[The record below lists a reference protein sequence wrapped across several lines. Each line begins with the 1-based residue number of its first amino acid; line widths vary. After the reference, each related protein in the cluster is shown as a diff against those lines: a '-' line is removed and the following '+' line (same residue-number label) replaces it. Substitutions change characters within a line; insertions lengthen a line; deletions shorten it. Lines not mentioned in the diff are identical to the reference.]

1 MQQPEQD
8 IMDNFQRYF
17 FHSLDLIP
25 VPVLVSA
32 PELDAVS
39 GQEMNRRHLHL
50 NKAFVE
56 ELGYQLADVPDM
68 HSWFVRAYPQSEHR
82 QYLLQQWHQ
91 AVQQALASGEDRVQM
106 PGLITCAD
114 GQQRWFE
121 VRAQLKTY
129 PQLPQASLPD
139 WHIVTFKDIHH
150 LRLSLD
156 QIQLLSDKDPLTQ
169 LYNRR
174 GMEHWLSQ
182 HQPSKLGVVL
192 IDLDHFKQINDFY
205 GHFAGDHLLVLMGSL
220 LNQSCNT
227 AECAVRWGGEEFV
240 LLIAGADLSHTLQ
253 RAEQLR
259 CCFMAE
265 SFSWY
270 GEQISAT
277 FSAGCS
283 CGPIRADAATDLSSQ
298 QQLQLLL
305 QQADLALYQAKQ
317 QGRNRV
323 LAG

>member
-8 IMDNFQRYF
+8 VLENFQRYF

-25 VPVLVSA
+25 IPVLVSA
-32 PELDAVS
+32 PVFEPET
-39 GQEMNRRHLHL
+39 GQEINRRHLHV
-50 NKAFVE
+50 NKAFIQ

-68 HSWFVRAYPQSEHR
+68 QSWFGRAYPDPEHR
-82 QYLLQQWHQ
+82 NYLSEQWDE
-91 AVQQALASGEDRVQM
+91 AVQQALASGEDIVQM

-121 VRAQLKTY
+121 VRAQLQTY
-129 PQLPQASLPD
+129 PQLPQAVLPD

-150 LRLSLD
+150 LRSSLD

-174 GMEHWLSQ
+174 GMEHWLKQ
-182 HQPSKLGVVL
+182 QQPDTVGVVI
-192 IDLDHFKQINDFY
+192 IDLDHFKQLNDLY
-205 GHFAGDHLLVLMGSL
+205 GHFAGDHLLVLMGTL
-220 LNQSCNT
+220 LNQACRT
-227 AECAVRWGGEEFV
+227 QDCAVRWGGEEFV
-240 LLIAGADLSHTLQ
+240 WLLPQTDLTTTLQ

-259 CCFMAE
+259 CRFTAE
-265 SFSWY
+265 NFSWY
-270 GEQISAT
+270 GETISAT

-283 CGPIRADAATDLSSQ
+283 SGRLDAEGSLSSK
-298 QQLQLLL
+298 QQLLLLL
-305 QQADLALYQAKQ
+305 QQADDALYQAKQ
-317 QGRNRV
+317 RGRNRV

>member
-8 IMDNFQRYF
+8 VIDNFRRYF

-32 PELDAVS
+32 PVLDPQT
-39 GQEMNRRHLHL
+39 GEEINRLHLHV
-50 NKAFVE
+50 NKAFIQ
-56 ELGYQLADVPDM
+56 ELGYQLTEVPDM
-68 HSWFVRAYPQSEHR
+68 QSWFARAYPDLER
-82 QYLLQQWHQ
+82 RAYLTQQWMD
-91 AVQQALASGEDRVQM
+91 AVQQALAIGEEIVQM
-106 PGLITCAD
+106 PGLITCAN

-129 PQLPQASLPD
+129 PQLPQPVLPD

-150 LRLSLD
+150 LRSSLD

-174 GMEHWLSQ
+174 GMEHWLKQ
-182 HQPSKLGVVL
+182 QQVNQIGVVL
-192 IDLDHFKQINDFY
+192 IDLDHFKQLNDIY

-220 LNQSCNT
+220 LNQVCRPQD
-227 AECAVRWGGEEFV
+227 CAVRWGGEEFV
-240 LLIAGADLSHTLQ
+240 LLLPSTDLTTTLQ

-259 CCFMAE
+259 RRFAE
-265 SFSWY
+265 AHFSWY
-270 GEQISAT
+270 GQQISAT
-277 FSAGCS
+277 LSAGCS
-283 CGPIRADAATDLSSQ
+283 SGTLDPNNSLASTQ
-298 QQLQLLL
+298 QVLQLL
-305 QQADLALYQAKQ
+305 QQADDALYQAKL

-323 LAG
+323 LVG

>member
-8 IMDNFQRYF
+8 VIDNFRRYF

-32 PELDAVS
+32 PVLDPLT
-39 GQEMNRRHLHL
+39 GEEINRLHLHV
-50 NKAFVE
+50 NRAFVQ

-68 HSWFVRAYPQSEHR
+68 HRWFALAYPDVEHR
-82 QYLLQQWHQ
+82 HYLLQQWAD
-91 AVQQALASGEDRVQM
+91 AVEQALSLGEDIVQM

-129 PQLPQASLPD
+129 PQLPQAILPD

-150 LRLSLD
+150 LRSSLD

-174 GMEHWLSQ
+174 GMDHWLRQQQVSAI
-182 HQPSKLGVVL
+182 GVVL
-192 IDLDHFKQINDFY
+192 IDLDHFKQLNDVY

-220 LNQSCNT
+220 LHQVCRPQD
-227 AECAVRWGGEEFV
+227 CAVRWGGEEFV
-240 LLIAGADLSHTLQ
+240 LLLPNTDLATTLQ

-259 CCFMAE
+259 RRFADE
-265 SFSWY
+265 QFSWY
-270 GEQISAT
+270 GQQIKAT
-277 FSAGCS
+277 LSAGCTS
-283 CGPIRADAATDLSSQ
+283 GVLDTVNQQLSQ
-298 QQLQLLL
+298 QQLLLLL
-305 QQADLALYQAKQ
+305 QQADDALYQAKQ

>member
-1 MQQPEQD
+1 MQQPEQEMMD
-8 IMDNFQRYF
+8 IFQRYF

-32 PELDAVS
+32 PELDAVT
-39 GQEMNRRHLHL
+39 GQEINRRHLHL
-50 NKAFVE
+50 NKAFVQ
-56 ELGYQLADVPDM
+56 ELGYQLVDVPDM

-91 AVQQALASGEDRVQM
+91 AVQQALDSGEDRVQM

-129 PQLPQASLPD
+129 PHLPQAVLPD

-150 LRLSLD
+150 LRMSLD
-156 QIQLLSDKDPLTQ
+156 QIQLLSDQDPLTQ

-182 HQPSKLGVVL
+182 LQSTRLGVVL
-192 IDLDHFKQINDFY
+192 IDLDHFKQINDCY
-205 GHFAGDHLLVLMGSL
+205 GHFAGDHLLVLMGNL
-220 LNQSCNT
+220 LNQSGN
-227 AECAVRWGGEEFV
+227 AKECAVRWGGEEFV
-240 LLIAGADLSHTLQ
+240 LLLAGADLSSTLQ

-259 CCFMAE
+259 CRFMAE

-270 GEQISAT
+270 GEHISAT

-283 CGPIRADAATDLSSQ
+283 SGTVSQDAAGPGCQ
-298 QQLQLLL
+298 QQLQFLL
-305 QQADLALYQAKQ
+305 QQADAALYQAKQ